1 MSAIP
6 SSGPDRPPVL
16 GRRGFLAIATRA
28 LLWAT
33 GGAAA
38 AAIGRYLSYEAP
50 AADPSWFTL
59 EAPEAYPVGTRTL
72 LTIAG
77 AALYR
82 DVGGFF
88 ARSLTCGHLGCR
100 VGPADDGGFACPC
113 HGSRFARLGDLVHG
127 PAPRDLEGVALSIDE
142 QGRLVLDMT
151 SRVDAAWRLSAPHAT
166 LEDRRAGAAG
176 SGG

>member
-6 SSGPDRPPVL
+6 SSGPEPTPVL
-16 GRRGFLAIATRA
+16 GRRGFLAVATRA

-38 AAIGRYLSYEAP
+38 AALGRYLSYEPP
-50 AADPSWFTL
+50 AADPSRFTL

-88 ARSLTCGHLGCR
+88 ARSLTCAHLGCR
-100 VGPADDGGFACPC
+100 VRPADDGGFACPC
-113 HGSRFARLGDLVHG
+113 HGSRFARVGNVVDG
-127 PAPRDLEGVALSIDE
+127 PAPRDLEGVALSLDE
-142 QGRLVLDMT
+142 QGRLVLDMA
-151 SRVDAAWRLSAPHAT
+151 SWVDAAWRLSAPHTA
-166 LEDRRAGAAG
+166 LEDRRADAAG

>member
-6 SSGPDRPPVL
+6 SSGPDRPAVL

-38 AAIGRYLSYEAP
+38 AALGRYLSYEPP
-50 AADPSWFTL
+50 AAGPSRFTL
-59 EAPEAYPVGTRTL
+59 EAPAAYPVGTLTL
-72 LTIAG
+72 LTTAG

-100 VGPADDGGFACPC
+100 VRPADDGGFACPC
-113 HGSRFARLGDLVHG
+113 HGSRFARVGNLVHG
-127 PAPRDLEGVALSIDE
+127 PAPRDLEGVALSLDE

-151 SRVDAAWRLSAPHAT
+151 ARVEADWRLPGPQAA
-166 LEDRRAGAAG
+166 LEDRRANAAG
-176 SGG
+176 IGG